1 MSEVK
6 FPLIHGLKVGDDL
19 LKQVILREATAG
31 DVIEAQEESEKLV
44 TVLDKDG
51 NPEHVFVPSPT
62 MVGVHVLRRQIKALG
77 NMSGPLSLDQ
87 VKKLNP
93 EDLNLIQSKI
103 NDMEEAAA
111 KAVEA
116 INTRGRSDQPGESD

>member
-1 MSEVK
+1 MSTVSVT
-6 FPLIHGLKVGDDL
+6 LIHGVKVGDDW
-19 LKQVILREATAG
+19 LKQVTLREATAG

-51 NPEHVFVPSPT
+51 NPEHAFVPSPT
-62 MVGVHVLRRQIKALG
+62 MVGVHVLRRQIKKLG
-77 NMSGPLSLDQ
+77 DISGPLTLDM

-103 NDMEEAAA
+103 NKMESAAA

-116 INTRGRSDQPGESD
+116 INTRGRSDQSGESD